1 MPPSSNNHG
10 GARNGAGRRKGS
22 GRCGTEADLTQIR
35 IPRTDKPAVLSLIAS
50 RKALRQIQSWIPAPT
65 PSEQAIPLYG
75 SRVPAGFPSPA
86 DDYLE
91 ATLDLNRY
99 LISDAP
105 ATFMVRVKG
114 DSMIGAGISEG
125 DVLVV
130 EKGRSAQHQ
139 QIVLAILDGEFTVKR
154 LHHRDG
160 TLALLPENPAYP
172 PIDIG
177 PQQELTI
184 WGVVTACIKKF

>member
-1 MPPSSNNHG
+1 VA
-10 GARNGAGRRKGS
+10 AR
-22 GRCGTEADLTQIR
+22 Q
-35 IPRTDKPAVLSLIAS
+35 
-50 RKALRQIQSWIPAPT
+50 ALRHSQSWRPDDNPA
-65 PSEQAIPLYG
+65 EVRLPLYA

-91 ATLDLNRY
+91 STLDLNRY
-99 LISDAP
+99 LIDDAP

-125 DVLVV
+125 DILVV
-130 EKGRSAQHQ
+130 EKGRAPQHQ
-139 QIVLAILDGEFTVKR
+139 QIVLAVIDGEFTVKR

-160 TLALLPENPAYP
+160 KLALLPENPAYQ
-172 PIDIG
+172 PIEILDG
-177 PQQELTI
+177 QELTV